1 MWDIKIKG
9 DMDRTRASKLAQ
21 ALCQLEPLMLNFG
34 KISGRNLRRN
44 RLRIYPFSRKEGAN
58 EIFLRYRNK
67 KYICLNA
74 SLLKRRYWAS
84 LQYLLHGLAH
94 SFCYLRDGIAEE
106 VFCEYV
112 GYKGVENLLAGKS
125 LGFRRRILR
134 SIVRT
139 THKSYRAYIRAA
151 RRLDEREEGFI
162 LKLNRRA
169 RVRKLSQ
176 IREKKIIYRA
186 LKASRAS
193 QPDEDDGYMPELE
206 RGFRRLA
213 FK

>member
-1 MWDIKIKG
+1 MWDVRVKG
-9 DMDRTRASKLAQ
+9 EVDRTRAGKLAQ
-21 ALCQLEPLMLNFG
+21 ALCQLELLMLNFG

-58 EIFLRYRNK
+58 EVFLRYRNK
-67 KYICLNA
+67 KYVCLNA

-94 SFCYLRDGIAEE
+94 SFCCLRDGIAEE

-125 LGFRRRILR
+125 LEFRRRILR
-134 SIVRT
+134 SIART

-169 RVRKLSQ
+169 KGRKLSQ
-176 IREKKIIYRA
+176 AKEKNIIYRA
-186 LKASRAS
+186 LKASRNFS
-193 QPDEDDGYMPELE
+193 DEDDDYLPELE
-206 RGFRRLA
+206 RGFRKIRL
-213 FK
+213 